1 MQFSNVVLAAFI
13 GLAAAVPAEQVSQD
27 VQVTQQIKAVQD
39 IMSILDKPN
48 LYLDPPGKGGKG
60 DKDDKKPQI
69 DTGNSECV
77 QCAKYCSDPS
87 NGSGI
92 GAACY
97 IVKCGI
103 KVCIFVSA
111 EFVRLLTNFTSASSV
126 KRERWNRGW
135 PLSQALAWRC

>member
-1 MQFSNVVLAAFI
+1 MQFSNVVLAAFVS
-13 GLAAAVPAEQVSQD
+13 LAAAVPAEQVSQD

-48 LYLDPPGKGGKG
+48 LYLDPPGKGGSKG
-60 DKDDKKPQI
+60 DKKPKI
-69 DTGNSECV
+69 DTSDSDCV
-77 QCAKYCSDPS
+77 SCAKYCSDPS

-103 KVCIFVSA
+103 KVRILVSINFA
-111 EFVRLLTNFTSASSV
+111 RVLTNFTSASSV
-126 KRERWNRGW
+126 KREGGNRGW
-135 PLSQALAWRC
+135 SLHQALTGC